1 MNYHWNWAAFFDV
14 SLDGAHTYWET
25 LIMGLGWTAATA
37 IGAFAIAL
45 LLGSLAG
52 VLRNVP
58 SLWLNRCGSAF
69 VEVFRNIPLLMQM
82 FLWYF
87 VLPEA
92 LPKEAG
98 DWLKQ
103 LPDAQFYTAV
113 LCLGCY
119 HGARMAEVLR
129 AGLESLSKGQR
140 MAGQA
145 LGLTLPQTYLYVLLP
160 VAYRIVTPAITSEFL
175 SCTKNT
181 SVALAI
187 GLIELTG
194 SARAMQENTFQ
205 VFEAFSVATLLYL
218 LLNMTIVFTM
228 RGIEKRAALPGYGK
242 KG

>member
-14 SLDGAHTYWET
+14 SLDGAHSWWET
-25 LIMGLGWTAATA
+25 LVMGLGWTAATA
-37 IGAFAIAL
+37 VGAFAIAL

-52 VLRNVP
+52 VLRNLP
-58 SLWLNRCGSAF
+58 SRGLNGIGSAF

-92 LPKEAG
+92 LPRAAG

-103 LPDAQFYTAV
+103 LPNAQFYTAV

-119 HGARMAEVLR
+119 HGARMAEVVR

-145 LGLTLPQTYLYVLLP
+145 LGLTLPQTYRYVLLP

-205 VFEAFSVATLLYL
+205 VFEAFSVATVLYL
-218 LLNMTIVFTM
+218 LLNMAIVFAM
-228 RGIEKRAALPGYGK
+228 RGIEKRAALPGFGK